1 MNSTPFKL
9 GTFAKQGG
17 GAFAAIL
24 LDDDDIINLKR
35 APNAAALSSTD
46 SIDGLLEDW
55 DANFAALQKISD
67 ALQKEGR
74 RGAVKLASLR
84 PSPPVR
90 RPGKM
95 FYAAQNFQD
104 HVDEMLR
111 AA

>member
-17 GAFAAIL
+17 GAFAAIVL
-24 LDDDDIINLKR
+24 GDDDIINLKR